1 MRRTVGW
8 AVILAVVLMV
18 LCSGG
23 PASAASATL
32 AWDANQPAPT
42 GYRLYQRV
50 GGQSYDYTRPIWTGP
65 GTTATVT
72 IPDGAESYFVVRAYV
87 TAGSRTEES
96 GDSNEVSALTK
107 PAPPKNLLLQA
118 IDEII
123 QGMNTLKQ
131 AVAQQNTGS

>member
-1 MRRTVGW
+1 MRRTIGGV
-8 AVILAVVLMV
+8 VILAVVVMV
-18 LCSGG
+18 LCSVA
-23 PASAASATL
+23 PALAAQATL

-42 GYRLYQRV
+42 GYRLYQRL
-50 GGQSYDYTRPIWTGP
+50 GGGTYDYTRPIWTGP
-65 GTTATVT
+65 GTTATLA

-107 PAPPKNLLLQA
+107 PVPPKNLLLQA

-123 QGMNTLKQ
+123 QGLQTLKQ
-131 AVAQQNTGS
+131 AVDQNTGS